1 MKRIRIL
8 LMALCCTSCTALPA
22 EERAFAV
29 VLCIEKNGDN
39 WQVYGRIPGYKTSG
53 EYLTVQGNGA
63 TIQSALADMDAS
75 SPMKVTLSQLRLL
88 VVDAGVAMEDVLWA
102 LAEELD
108 VRSQCL
114 VAVTEEAEADIME
127 VLVTQTG

>member
-1 MKRIRIL
+1 M
-8 LMALCCTSCTALPA
+8 
-22 EERAFAV
+22 
-29 VLCIEKNGDN
+29 
-39 WQVYGRIPGYKTSG
+39 
-53 EYLTVQGNGA
+53 QGTGG

-102 LAEELD
+102 LAGEMN

-114 VAVTEEAEADIME
+114 VAVTEEAAADIME
-127 VLVTQTG
+127 VLVPQTGSRPSKALDLLVESRVEQGVIPDTRLADAMRMGERQTPVFARATLQEGRINLSGASL